1 MKRIL
6 AASLSLIGLT
16 SSIVNVQPGQCQG
29 GAIQANTTK
38 VNNALPGGKRPTNS
52 NSNVGGVNANIGGV
66 NTNIGGVNAN
76 GPKLNS
82 PGSQSQLNPGRVGD
96 QLGGIQDTLNTGVSG
111 LNQSITEGIG
121 VSKIVPKQPS
131 GGSGTGNGGSQGS
144 GSVDNRPLQDKLTD
158 VGQQQAADALGQD
171 PNGNFAGTGT
181 PGPGTTG
188 GNTAGGSA
196 ETGSTGGGDSSG
208 NSASSGGDSGRG
220 NRNTGESSGD
230 TGHTTETGHGSRSG
244 GDSIFEHPTTGQAGA
259 VSAPS
264 SNIHIEQENVGNVN
278 ANIGDNLQNGAGALR
293 NGSVE
298 GLGSQLNGVEVR
310 SLKGGGGGRPGGA
323 RNVTPNLNNRLPGAG
338 TAGASGVGGINANVG
353 VGTPNVGVGTG
364 AKLDIGRGALGNQN
378 VGNINSQLNQ
388 IKDVAAGAISDG
400 RPSDRGVGGG
410 GGPVGGQVPPVQG
423 QGGSVPGN
431 NSAGPLQNGEG
442 GTGNPNIPGIFDT
455 GKGFGGADGV
465 TDFVPDA
472 NNSNTNG
479 GDSGS
484 FGNPNNAGG
493 TGATGGG
500 GGSTQGDPRT
510 PAGIGDHST
519 TGHTEGGSDSSSGS
533 GGGGSETGHTTGTH
547 SSGDGSGGQR
557 QRGGDDGIFEHPTTG
572 QAGAVSVPGANIH
585 IDQENVGNV
594 NANVGGNLQN
604 RAGALRNGAVEG
616 LGSQLNGV
624 EVRSFKSDGGGASAA
639 PGARS
644 GFGGGASPFAP
655 GGKFSG
661 VAAPV
666 SLPGA
671 GANTGVVGGTGI
683 VSPRNLPGVGGKVG
697 GATLPGAAGR
707 APLGNVSG
715 VGGTTLNVPKINPN
729 SAIYIKMTDIAPRS
743 LNTGAG
749 AVRPNLPNFSGGAG
763 SIKITPNLNLN
774 AGGATPSRGGSV
786 VSPTQRTQQNITRPT
801 LVAPTRR

>member
-6 AASLSLIGLT
+6 AASLSLIGFTT
-16 SSIVNVQPGQCQG
+16 STVYVLPGNCQG

-38 VNNALPGGKRPTNS
+38 VNSALPGGKRPT

-76 GPKLNS
+76 GPKLNG

-96 QLGGIQDTLNTGVSG
+96 QLGGIQDTLNTGLSG
-111 LNQSITEGIG
+111 FEQSITDKIG
-121 VSKIVPKQPS
+121 VSKVKATS
-131 GGSGTGNGGSQGS
+131 GSGAPGPGASGSQGS

-181 PGPGTTG
+181 PNPGTTG
-188 GNTAGGSA
+188 GTAAGGQGSSAGGST
-196 ETGSTGGGDSSG
+196 ETGATGGGDSSG
-208 NSASSGGDSGRG
+208 NSGSSGGDSGRG
-220 NRNTGESSGD
+220 NRNTGEGSGD
-230 TGHTTETGHGSRSG
+230 TGHTTETGHGSRPG

-259 VSAPS
+259 VSAPG

-278 ANIGDNLQNGAGALR
+278 ANIGDNLQNAAGALR
-293 NGSVE
+293 NGAVE

-310 SLKGGGGGRPGGA
+310 SLKGGGGGLPGGA
-323 RNVTPNLNNRLPGAG
+323 RNVSPNLNNRLPGAG
-338 TAGASGVGGINANVG
+338 TAGASGLGGINANVG
-353 VGTPNVGVGTG
+353 VGAPNVGVGTG

-400 RPSDRGVGGG
+400 RPSDRGVVGG
-410 GGPVGGQVPPVQG
+410 GGPVGGQVPPAQG
-423 QGGSVPGN
+423 QGGSVPGSLG
-431 NSAGPLQNGEG
+431 NSESGAF
-442 GTGNPNIPGIFDT
+442 GNPNPPGIFDT
-455 GKGFGGADGV
+455 GKGIGGADGV
-465 TDFVPDA
+465 VDFVPDA
-472 NNSNTNG
+472 NNNNTNG

-493 TGATGGG
+493 TGSTG
-500 GGSTQGDPRT
+500 GGSTQSDPRT
-510 PAGIGDHST
+510 PAGTGDHST
-519 TGHTEGGSDSSSGS
+519 TGHTEGTSGSGSSSSSGS
-533 GGGGSETGHTTGTH
+533 GSSGGSSETGHTTETGH
-547 SSGDGSGGQR
+547 GSRPGG
-557 QRGGDDGIFEHPTTG
+557 DGIFEHPTTG
-572 QAGAVSVPGANIH
+572 QAGAVSAPGSNIH
-585 IDQENVGNV
+585 IEQENIGNV

-624 EVRSFKSDGGGASAA
+624 EVRSFKSDGGGASAV
-639 PGARS
+639 PGGRTGS
-644 GFGGGASPFAP
+644 GFGSGVSPFAP

-671 GANTGVVGGTGI
+671 GANTSVLGGTGI

-697 GATLPGAAGR
+697 GATLPGASGR

-729 SAIYIKMTDIAPRS
+729 SAIYIKITDIAPRS

-774 AGGATPSRGGSV
+774 TGGSTPSRGGSV